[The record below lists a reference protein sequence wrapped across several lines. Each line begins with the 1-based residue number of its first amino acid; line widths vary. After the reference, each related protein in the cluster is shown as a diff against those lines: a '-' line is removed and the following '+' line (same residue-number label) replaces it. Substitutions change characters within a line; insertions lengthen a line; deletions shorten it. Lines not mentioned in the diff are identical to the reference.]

1 MKKLNKELLE
11 TLCVLYI
18 EDEIMIKEEVS
29 YFCKRFIPNFH
40 VASNGLEGIEIY
52 KKINPDVIVTD
63 IQMPKMNGIDML
75 RELKTN
81 TPVIITTAFSDIEF
95 FLKAIEL
102 NVTKFIIK
110 PIDLKE
116 LLLSIQDCIINKRLK
131 DRLFEKENLLKILDE
146 NMIISITD
154 KWGTIIDISSAFAD
168 LVGFSKDELIGSNHR
183 ILKHEDNKD
192 EFYKE
197 LWNTIKS
204 GKVFKCEI
212 KNRKKNREVF
222 WSYLTITP
230 VLNQDGEIDNFM
242 AIREDIT
249 YKKKLEEIA
258 IKDDLTDLYNRRHF
272 NKVLENEIRRLSR
285 ENSTLSLAII
295 DVDYFK
301 GYNDTYGHPMGD
313 EALISVANILKTRA
327 SRASDF
333 AFRLGGEEFG
343 LLFINSSI
351 EESMDY
357 LNSILKEIESLQ
369 ISHEKSSC
377 SEFLTISA
385 GLIVVSSEKIL
396 DSKDMYR
403 FADEALYEAKGKG
416 RNQVVLSDFNRKIN

>member
-11 TLCVLYI
+11 TLNVLYV
-18 EDEIMIKEEVS
+18 EDEVMIKEEVA

-52 KKINPDVIVTD
+52 KSIKPDVIVTD

-75 RELKTN
+75 KELDTN
-81 TPVIITTAFSDIEF
+81 VPVIITTAFSDIEF
-95 FLKAIEL
+95 FLNAIEL
-102 NVTKFIIK
+102 IVTKFIIK

-116 LLLSIQDCIINKRLK
+116 LLLSIQDCVINKRLK

-146 NMIISITD
+146 NVLISITD
-154 KWGTIIDISSAFAD
+154 KSGTIIDVSSAFAT
-168 LVGFSKDELIGSNHR
+168 LVGFTKDELVGSNHR
-183 ILKHEDNKD
+183 ILKHEENTK
-192 EFYKE
+192 EFYKNMWDT
-197 LWNTIKS
+197 LKTGKIYKS
-204 GKVFKCEI
+204 EI
-212 KNRKKNREVF
+212 KNRKKNKEFF
-222 WSYLTITP
+222 WSDLTITP
-230 VLNQDGEIDNFM
+230 VLNQDGEIENYM

-258 IKDDLTDLYNRRHF
+258 IKDHLTDLFNRRNF
-272 NKVLENEIRRLSR
+272 NTVLENEIRRLSR

-301 GYNDTYGHPMGD
+301 GYNDTYGHPKGD
-313 EALISVANILKTRA
+313 EALISVANILKSRA
-327 SRASDF
+327 SRASDY

-343 LLFINSSI
+343 LIFINSTT

-357 LNSILKEIESLQ
+357 LNSILKEVESLQ
-369 ISHEKSSC
+369 INHEKSSC
-377 SEFLTISA
+377 SKFLTISA
-385 GLIVVSSEKIL
+385 GLVVVPSEDKL

-403 FADEALYEAKGKG
+403 LADEALYKAKENG
-416 RNQVVLSDFNRKIN
+416 RNQVVLSHFNSKDN